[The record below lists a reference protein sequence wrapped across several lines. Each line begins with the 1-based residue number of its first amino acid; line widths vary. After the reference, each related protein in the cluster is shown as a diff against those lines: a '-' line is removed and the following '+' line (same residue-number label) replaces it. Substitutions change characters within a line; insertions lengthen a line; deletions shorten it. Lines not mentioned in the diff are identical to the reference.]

1 MRLLLDTC
9 VLMDFFLGREPF
21 VHDVR
26 RLFVMRYFRDA
37 ELWTSAKS
45 YTDLFYVGSRAHG
58 AAEMQR
64 MIVRALPELK
74 ICSIDERDI
83 HAALAEGWEDFE
95 DCVVWQAARKVR
107 ADYIV
112 TRNEADFT
120 RSDIPALSPVALLE
134 HAEKDLGLAYEDVT
148 F

>member
-21 VHDVR
+21 ARDAR

-37 ELWTSAKS
+37 ELWASAKS

-58 AAEMQR
+58 SARMQEMIER
-64 MIVRALPELK
+64 SLPALKL
-74 ICSIDERDI
+74 CSIDERDVRT
-83 HAALAEGWEDFE
+83 ALSERWEDFE
-95 DCVVWQAARKVR
+95 DCIVWQAARKAR
-107 ADYIV
+107 ADFIV
-112 TRNEADFT
+112 TRNEGDFS
-120 RSDIPALSPVALLE
+120 RSDIPALSPAALLARME
-134 HAEKDLGLAYEDVT
+134 RELGLVYEDVA